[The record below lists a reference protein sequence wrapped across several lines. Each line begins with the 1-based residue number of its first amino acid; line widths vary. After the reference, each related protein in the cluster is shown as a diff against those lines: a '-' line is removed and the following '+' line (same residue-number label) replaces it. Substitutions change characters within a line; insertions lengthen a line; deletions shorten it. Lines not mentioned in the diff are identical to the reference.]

1 MGAAYKPKKATFTV
15 TGEGAKRIFTPV
27 NRRAHIVARKAGKRT
42 KVTVANLKALKG
54 TGTYRYFAYDNEGN
68 LKAIRV

>member
-1 MGAAYKPKKATFTV
+1 MGATFKPRKATFTV
-15 TGEGAKRIFTPV
+15 VGEGAKRIFTPV

-42 KVTVANLKALKG
+42 KVTVADLKALKG
-54 TGTYRYFAYDNEGN
+54 TGTYKYCAYNAEGV